1 MVIFDMYWPYYGGD
15 SDFGLLTCLDLF
27 RHVGPSGDSGFGLLT
42 CPDMLALFYGGD
54 SGAPN
59 LI

>member
-1 MVIFDMYWPYYGGD
+1 MYWPYYGGD